1 MNFPF
6 TISNQRYY
14 SLAILNFFIFFLF
27 IFLSFFLNFQPSI
40 FPLSIFFFI
49 NLFSFP
55 LRSPLTSS
63 PYISLS
69 ESARST
75 SLHPSDFFL
84 PVCLSLPLAQ
94 LVTTRPEASRTRCKL
109 GERFNQP
116 NSKDKCLIGQVV
128 AASKGDDVY
137 SESGIRIHL
146 RLLLAPFHSSN
157 NREHNR

>member
-14 SLAILNFFIFFLF
+14 SLAILNFFIFFSF
-27 IFLSFFLNFQPSI
+27 YFSFCLSK
-40 FPLSIFFFI
+40 FPTFDFSSFI

-69 ESARST
+69 KSARST

-94 LVTTRPEASRTRCKL
+94 LVTTRLEGTRCKL